1 MITLINLRKKGNII
15 EADYYH
21 EDKKDELGHF
31 KYDVNNGKYI
41 DVNYAGGSKQY
52 GFVHIENDLKLL
64 IRHNVFPEKRVI
76 LWY

>member
-21 EDKKDELGHF
+21 EDRKNELGHF
-31 KYDVNNGKYI
+31 KYDINNGKYI
-41 DVNYAGGSKQY
+41 DVKYAGASKQY
-52 GFVHIENDLKLL
+52 GFIHIENDLKLL
-64 IRHNVFPEKRVI
+64 IRHKKKKKKRVI